1 MIRWKDSIQL
11 KVVGALVFVALLAT
25 IAAMLSSMA
34 LTRTFFTRYLD
45 RNRYG
50 RAEQL
55 AEVLAAYYERAGSW
69 QDVDRLLLGW
79 SGHMGRSMMAP
90 GRRMGQERLVL
101 ADERGVVIVDS
112 FGRSLGETISKAQ
125 LTQGAE
131 VTVDGRRRG
140 TVFLM
145 TSAEMALGN
154 IEEEFLSSLRRSAWT
169 VGAGVILVAAL
180 VGLILSKRLVGP
192 LVTLAQATR
201 RLAGRDLAYR
211 VSVESGDEIGELA
224 GAFNS
229 MAAKLEETE
238 ELRRNMIADLAHEL
252 RTPITILR
260 GNLESLQWQLQEA
273 TPELIISLHDEAV
286 RLSRLVS
293 DLQSL
298 AVAEAGELKL
308 TRERVDLDEL
318 VGSLSMVFTSEADAK
333 GVDLQVDID
342 EDVPLIWAD
351 KDRLRQVLLNLLINA
366 LDHTPTGGRV
376 GLRAYG
382 KSTGVVLV
390 VSDTGPGIEPEEIP
404 RVFERYY
411 RAPAQDP
418 GGVGLG
424 LAIAKAYVEAH
435 GGRIWVESAL
445 GRGSSFYVELPEG
458 AGDQ

>member
-1 MIRWKDSIQL
+1 MIRWKDSIQW
-11 KVVGALVFVALLAT
+11 KVVGALIFIALLAT

-50 RAEQL
+50 RSEQL
-55 AEVLAAYYERAGSW
+55 AEILAGYYARVGSW
-69 QDVDRLLLGW
+69 QDVEELLLRW
-79 SGHMGRSMMAP
+79 SGPMGRMGPA
-90 GRRMGQERLVL
+90 RRMVRERLVL

-112 FGRSLGETISKAQ
+112 TGRSLGESMPKAQ
-125 LTQGAE
+125 LMQGAD
-131 VTVDGRRRG
+131 VIVDGRRRG
-140 TVFLM
+140 TVFLL
-145 TSAEMALGN
+145 TGAGTALGK

-211 VSVESGDEIGELA
+211 VPVESEDEIGELA
-224 GAFNS
+224 RAFNA

-238 ELRRNMIADLAHEL
+238 KLRRNMIADLAHEL
-252 RTPITILR
+252 RTPISILR
-260 GNLESLQWQLQEA
+260 GNLESLQWHLQEA

-308 TRERVDLDEL
+308 NREPVDAAEL
-318 VGSLSMVFTSEADAK
+318 VEGLSIVFTAEANAK
-333 GVDLQVDID
+333 GVVLQVDIE
-342 EDVPLIWAD
+342 EDLPSLWAD
-351 KDRLRQVLLNLLINA
+351 KDRLRQVLLNLLTNA
-366 LDHTPTGGRV
+366 LGHTPAGGRV
-376 GLRAYG
+376 ELKAHRKNGGILLMVR
-382 KSTGVVLV
+382 
-390 VSDTGPGIEPEEIP
+390 DTGPGIRPEEIP
-404 RVFERYY
+404 RVFDRYY
-411 RAPAQDP
+411 RARAQDP

-435 GGRIWVESAL
+435 GGRIWVESEL
-445 GRGSSFYVELPEG
+445 GRGTSFGVELPEG
-458 AGDQ
+458 VKEQ